1 MRRIITW
8 LVAGAAAAGAWLV
21 TLVVIMDAFT
31 KGA

>member
-8 LVAGAAAAGAWLV
+8 LVAGTAVAGAWLV
-21 TLVVIMDAFT
+21 TLVVILDIFM